1 MQNNCIHES
10 VANMRDLNIKINRL
24 GAVRD
29 AEISLKP
36 FMLFMGESGLGKSYV
51 AFLAHYIYV
60 LLNSDRMNHFFD
72 DMDFSEI
79 LSGAKSGEI
88 FWTLSM
94 DQLYSWINADAV
106 EYVRYMIGHDKL
118 DGDVVITWPL
128 HDKEIEFIYEEQIEG
143 LMNDEEMVYT
153 ISTQYFVYNKISS
166 QSKIDASVF
175 TLLVQ
180 ASLIEAVFRSY
191 IRFSPYV
198 LPPSRGALLELNE
211 RPAFRSGM
219 YESFFNLKA
228 DLYRPLKKQKDQD
241 LELESLLRKV
251 NNGSV
256 SQVEGQVIY
265 TTTDGIPMPITA
277 AASSVKELAPFAML
291 LMKYPIANTS
301 ILFEEPEAHLH
312 PRRQQSVA
320 DLIAYAVGQGCHIQI
335 TTHSDYFI
343 KRLNLLLKLNT
354 LRNKIPSNLMHN
366 LLTEIGV
373 NPLLILQPEQINAYY
388 LTVREDGSTNIS
400 KFDIC
405 KENMIPFDSFEKT
418 IMDDFL
424 SYDII
429 DRIENSTE
437 PQEN

>member
-1 MQNNCIHES
+1 
-10 VANMRDLNIKINRL
+10 MRNLNIKINRL

-72 DMDFSEI
+72 DVDFSAI
-79 LSGAKSGEI
+79 LSSAKSGEP

-94 DQLYSWINADAV
+94 DKLYSWINADAV

-128 HDKEIEFIYEEQIEG
+128 HEKEIEFIYEEQIEG
-143 LMNDEEMVYT
+143 LKNDEEMVYT
-153 ISTQYFVYNKISS
+153 ISTRGFVYNKISS
-166 QSKIDASVF
+166 ESKIDASVF

-180 ASLIEAVFRSY
+180 ASLIESVFSSY

-211 RPAFRSGM
+211 RPVFRSGM
-219 YESFFNLKA
+219 YESFFDLKA
-228 DLYRPLKKQKDQD
+228 DLNRPLKKQKEQD
-241 LELESLLRKV
+241 LELETLLRKV

-265 TTTDGIPMPITA
+265 TTADGVPMPITA

-291 LMKYPIANTS
+291 LMKFPIANTS

-320 DLIAYAVGQGCHIQI
+320 DLIAYAIGQGSHIQI

-343 KRLNLLLKLNT
+343 KRLNLLLRLNA
-354 LRNKIPSNLMHN
+354 LRNKVPSDIMHN
-366 LLTEIGV
+366 LLEEIDV
-373 NPLLILQPEQINAYY
+373 NPLLIFQLEQIHAYY
-388 LTVREDGSTNIS
+388 LTAREDGTTTIS

-418 IMDDFL
+418 IMDDFFY
-424 SYDII
+424 YDII
-429 DRIENSTE
+429 DRIENSAE
-437 PQEN
+437 PNED